1 MSAGGRQFGQYNVAM
16 PAVVAVLLDK
26 KPACFDA
33 RTWAMWLLDV
43 HRGTLNDEAERARLN
58 RGETPPYCDACTV
71 GYANKMKAQGRCS
84 PPQRP
89 VPFGVVEESCM
100 RHEGAARAAPEP
112 SGRRRGL
119 GVKVTP
125 AGAIPQPRPGGNA
138 RTGFASPRAGLTWLS
153 GLCAESGAA

>member
-1 MSAGGRQFGQYNVAM
+1 MGRHFAQYNAAD
-16 PAVVAVLLDK
+16 PKPVVALLEK
-26 KPACFDA
+26 CPPCFEPKQW
-33 RTWAMWLLDV
+33 RVWLLDV

-84 PPQRP
+84 PPERP
-89 VPFGVVEESCM
+89 IPGFGVVEESCM

-119 GVKVTP
+119 DVKVTP
-125 AGAIPQPRPGGNA
+125 TGAIPQPQPGGNA